1 MVLSAIEKITAEK
14 WDGQH
19 QNGFHIIF
27 IKEVSKSLTNIFI
40 FKAMQLL
47 GERVF

>member
-1 MVLSAIEKITAEK
+1 MVLSAIEKIRAEK
-14 WDGQH
+14 WDRQH
-19 QNGFHIIF
+19 QNGFYIIL
-27 IKEVSKSLTNIFI
+27 IKEVSKSLTNI